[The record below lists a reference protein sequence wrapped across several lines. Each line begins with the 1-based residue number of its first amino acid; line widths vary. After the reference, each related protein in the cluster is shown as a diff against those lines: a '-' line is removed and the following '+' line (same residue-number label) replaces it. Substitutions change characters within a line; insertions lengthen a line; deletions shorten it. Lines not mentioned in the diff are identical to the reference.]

1 MDYGQVSW
9 NLGIRTE
16 YRPGMELSCKMVVTN
31 PTNIDRAYRIELRTR
46 DSDFCMRASYPVYV
60 DGELWFLLAAGE
72 TEEIPGSVT
81 LDMTDCLLEAAL
93 LTIEK
98 GNLAFASNAV
108 TYLYQYETVLEQ
120 ANELMVG
127 QFSMEDMM
135 SAMMPMMML
144 VFILAILKSLFT
156 GK

>member
-31 PTNIDRAYRIELRTR
+31 PTDIDRVYRIELRTR

-98 GNLAFASNAV
+98 GNLAFASNVV

-120 ANELMVG
+120 ASEVVVG
-127 QFSMEDMM
+127 SSTTDDIMGM
-135 SAMMPMMML
+135 MMPMMMI
-144 VFILAILKSLFT
+144 VFILAILKNLF
-156 GK
+156 K